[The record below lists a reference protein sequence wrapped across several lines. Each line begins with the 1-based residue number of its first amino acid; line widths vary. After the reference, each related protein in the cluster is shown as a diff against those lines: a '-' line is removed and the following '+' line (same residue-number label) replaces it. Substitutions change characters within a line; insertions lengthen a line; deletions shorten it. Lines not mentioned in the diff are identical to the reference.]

1 MEHTWTFIGVA
12 PEAVLAEF
20 VDPEF
25 LIAFSTEVGVDSGDL
40 NLDSADGVE
49 SAEMP
54 WRFPTDRP
62 GIPSLAR
69 KFLPAEV
76 HLDWSQRWGPVTAA
90 PIAGTIHVALHG
102 SPSADVRAESALA
115 APGGG
120 HALPRPVHD
129 ADEPAMAGRRHGGEH
144 DRQGTRG
151 VDPAG
156 AGTGPAAPA
165 AYSGG
170 LSRPISASRPPSQRR
185 VHGRP
190 RQQPDTNPPLP
201 SAEASW
207 YRSAH
212 DSSTTGVTVGLRL
225 MVCVRPRY
233 SCEQSWKVAT

>member
-102 SPSADVRAESALA
+102 SPSADVRAESALLHQ
-115 APGGG
+115 GEDT
-120 HALPRPVHD
+120 LYRVRSTTRTSLRWPV
-129 ADEPAMAGRRHGGEH
+129 
-144 DRQGTRG
+144 
-151 VDPAG
+151 
-156 AGTGPAAPA
+156 AGTVESTIDKELVGWILQVQA
-165 AYSGG
+165 
-170 LSRPISASRPPSQRR
+170 R
-185 VHGRP
+185 VLRHRLRIP
-190 RQQPDTNPPLP
+190 
-201 SAEASW
+201 EA
-207 YRSAH
+207 
-212 DSSTTGVTVGLRL
+212 
-225 MVCVRPRY
+225 
-233 SCEQSWKVAT
+233 